1 VRLEER
7 PWRAQA
13 TLLLDTRARAHLVS
27 PHAVSPPGA
36 GAAGDDCPPGDTLEW
51 LVEAAATVGTELARR
66 GAVLRAVTDAGELL
80 PTSGHGRLSSDDLLD
95 RLAGVGASR
104 VSSLASGVE
113 QLCRA
118 AGDGPVICLLGAVG
132 PDDVTDLI
140 RRRSGPTTD
149 LAVLVDIES
158 WADAGLAAGRRGLST
173 AARGSLARQREDAA
187 TLLRAAGWRVAD
199 ARPDRSVADVWADL
213 GTPVGSAAGF
223 GRESIGV
230 PS

>member
-1 VRLEER
+1 MVRLEER

-27 PHAVSPPGA
+27 PRPSSPPS
-36 GAAGDDCPPGDTLEW
+36 AGDDCPPGDTLEW
-51 LVEAAATVGTELARR
+51 LVEAAATIGTELARR
-66 GAVLRAVTDAGELL
+66 GAVLRTVTDAGELL
-80 PTSGHGRLSSDDLLD
+80 PTSGRGRLSPEDLLD
-95 RLAGVGASR
+95 RLAGVGTSR
-104 VSSLASGVE
+104 VTSLAAGVE

-132 PDDVTDLI
+132 PDDVAELI

-158 WADAGLAAGRRGLST
+158 WADAGLAPGRRGLST
-173 AARGSLARQREDAA
+173 AARGALARQREDAA

-213 GTPVGSAAGF
+213 GTQAGPVAGL
-223 GRESIGV
+223 GRETIGALT
-230 PS
+230 